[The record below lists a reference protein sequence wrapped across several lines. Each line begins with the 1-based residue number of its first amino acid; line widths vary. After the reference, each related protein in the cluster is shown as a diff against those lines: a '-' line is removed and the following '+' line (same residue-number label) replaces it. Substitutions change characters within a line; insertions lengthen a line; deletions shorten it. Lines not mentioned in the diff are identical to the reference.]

1 MRRANSAAVLRLFI
15 FLVTLGVRALRA
27 IFRGREELVIENLA
41 LRQQVTALKKKRPRP
56 VLDDTDR
63 AFWVALRA
71 SWPGWATRLV
81 IVNPDT
87 VAKWHRDRFRRYWA
101 EISQRRK
108 GPGRPRIDA
117 EIRRLIRTM
126 ARDGWG
132 APRIHGEL
140 VKLGFVVSEI
150 TVSRYMP
157 RRPADPDQLKRWV
170 AFLRNHKEA
179 IAAMDFFTVPTA
191 SLRLLYGFFVIE
203 HGRRQVVHFN
213 ATFNPTA
220 AWVIQQLREAFPYDT
235 APRYLIFDRDSIFS
249 AAVLRFI
256 EAMGTRPCR
265 ISYRSPWQNPV
276 AERWIGSCRRE
287 LLQHVVI
294 FGPRHLVRLMRSY
307 ISYHHE
313 DRCHMGLEKDT
324 PHGRPVTSRPS
335 RKAKVVALS
344 RVGGLHHRY
353 AWREAA

>member
-1 MRRANSAAVLRLFI
+1 MGKANSLAMLRLLM
-15 FLVTLGVRALRA
+15 FLMTLSVRALRA
-27 IFRGREELVIENLA
+27 VFRTREELLIENLA
-41 LRQQVTALKKKRPRP
+41 LRQQVAALKKERPRP
-56 VLDDTDR
+56 VLDDLDR

-71 SWPGWATRLV
+71 AWPGWASRLV

-87 VAKWHRDRFRRYWA
+87 VARWQRDRFRRHWA
-101 EISQRRK
+101 KISRQK
-108 GPGRPRIDA
+108 GPGRPRVDA

-140 VKLGFVVSEI
+140 MKLGFVVSEI

-157 RRPADPDQLKRWV
+157 RQPVDADKVKRWM

-191 SLRLLYGFFVIE
+191 SLRMLYVLFVIE
-203 HGRRQVVHFN
+203 HGRRRIVHVN
-213 ATFNPTA
+213 VTSNPTS

-235 APRYLIFDRDSIFS
+235 APRHLIFDRDSIFS
-249 AAVLRFI
+249 PAVVRFVK
-256 EAMGTRPCR
+256 AMGTKPTRTA
-265 ISYRSPWQNPV
+265 YRCPWQNPV

-287 LLQHVVI
+287 LLEHVVVL
-294 FGPRHLVRLMRSY
+294 GERHLLRLLRSY
-307 ISYHHE
+307 LEYYHA
-313 DRCHMGLEKDT
+313 DRSHLGLAKDAPDRRSVT
-324 PHGRPVTSRPS
+324 PRPS
-335 RKAKVVALS
+335 PTVKVVALP

-353 AWREAA
+353 EWREAA